1 MRVVVRSVGV
11 VLLVIFATV
20 LLALM
25 TTMTT
30 VFTLAANTYIVKGTQ
45 FGFPV
50 CVPYCGANSTDQQL
64 IDLATPFV
72 PGGIGTPTV
81 VKYPASFWPISV
93 GYFLAPTYNQAVAQG
108 VTALPSPGGSP
119 DSIQSGSVIFGYSQ
133 GAAVG
138 SMYKRAFNQYWATH
152 PGTPPAVTF
161 VFVGNVLRPNGG
173 AMTRFPFEIPI
184 LDAGGLPPSPTQT
197 AGAAPGQITTYD
209 IARQY
214 DGAADF
220 PTNPLNPFA
229 TANAL
234 AGLVFLHPTYGSVN
248 MSQAVLQGTYG
259 DTAYYLIPTYPLPL
273 LIPVQM
279 IPVVGPALADTLD
292 PALRVLVEAGYNR
305 TINPGVPT
313 PANFLYF
320 PNPVAL
326 TTNLLIAIPTGLD
339 NGIGDVAGASVRP
352 FGTQRPLASNGY
364 VVGGPSLTLANQTN
378 PNPSPTPLGGWWL
391 SPAANPSP
399 PLGATLAPQAPLPVV
414 DTTPPTNLP
423 ATSVTTTP
431 KPLAPVAALGPRLN
445 IIRGP
450 IGGSPTAPGVNGIAS
465 TINGV
470 VTQATTAITG
480 AASAAVAAVA
490 GVAAAAA
497 GGAPGGASTSSS
509 NSATS
514 SSTP

>member
-45 FGFPV
+45 FGLPF
-50 CVPYCGANSTDQQL
+50 CVPYCGANSTNQQL

-81 VKYPASFWPISV
+81 VIYPASFWPFSV

-173 AMTRFPFEIPI
+173 AMTRFPVEIPI

-229 TANAL
+229 TANAM

-279 IPVVGPALADTLD
+279 IPVVGPVLADTLD

-339 NGIGDVAGASVRP
+339 NGIGDLAGASVRP
-352 FGTQRPLASNGY
+352 FGTQRPLAANGY

-378 PNPSPTPLGGWWL
+378 PNPSPTPLGGWF

-399 PLGATLAPQAPLPVV
+399 SPDAALAPQAPPAPVV

-423 ATSVTTTP
+423 ATSVITTP
-431 KPLAPVAALGPRLN
+431 NPLAPVAALGPRLN

-465 TINGV
+465 TVNGV
-470 VTQATTAITG
+470 VKQATTAITG
-480 AASAAVAAVA
+480 ATSAAIAAVA
-490 GVAAAAA
+490 GVGAAAA
-497 GGAPGGASTSSS
+497 GGASTSSS

-514 SSTP
+514 GSTP